1 MSEWLE
7 AFLVIEAILI
17 NCILVTFY
25 GLSGLFKE
33 HMDYLFVK
41 KKKND
46 VTVVPN
52 LVDKYQFCSKIV
64 L

>member
-1 MSEWLE
+1 MLHNLYLKVMSEWLE

-46 VTVVPN
+46 VN
-52 LVDKYQFCSKIV
+52 SGAKFG
-64 L
+64 

>member
-7 AFLVIEAILI
+7 AILVIEAILV
-17 NCILVTFY
+17 NCILITVY

-46 VTVVPN
+46 VN
-52 LVDKYQFCSKIV
+52 SGAKFG
-64 L
+64 

>member
-7 AFLVIEAILI
+7 AILVIEAILV
-17 NCILVTFY
+17 NCILVTVY

-33 HMDYLFVK
+33 HMYYLFVK

-46 VTVVPN
+46 VN
-52 LVDKYQFCSKIV
+52 SGAKFG
-64 L
+64 